1 MSIFERFTNKS
12 QDPSK
17 QRDHQVAKLAPQLMA
32 NVKEDL
38 LRFPSHGP
46 AIEAFAA
53 NLKAFLKNPKKGQS
67 DDPSGVVAASAQF
80 FITEDRMDAYACL
93 LPPIN
98 GGGELSLEA
107 LGEDMRYEGITSGV
121 LEELTQEFV
130 TKKKYLHI
138 FPVAKGTLPVDGA
151 DGIITD
157 CFHRQG
163 VMEVKAEPGQTV
175 DFAKENLMQI
185 VRKGEI
191 ICRVKPPTPGQNGVD
206 VTGKSLPCHQGE
218 TCTIPAGENT
228 RISQDGLLL
237 LADLDGVVYV
247 ERDKFCVNKQR
258 IIPGDAELKDGP
270 IRVEGD
276 IYIEGDVLEGAV
288 VEATGNVVIGGQI
301 IDARVESKKGSVR
314 AQKGIQGKKGTVVQ
328 AADQVQA
335 MAIEGASVT
344 AGGDVFAEVIAN
356 SRVTCGGTVNVLGGR
371 GLILGG
377 QVKARNL
384 IQCKRIGNKSGQRT
398 QVSVGGSPGLLNEME
413 TAKTQ
418 MEEIKTTLE
427 KLRKSVQGLRAA
439 GELLSLEKRAVLTQ
453 LTEQRDLYEEKETA
467 LNGKMKQL
475 KKALHEATSGKILC
489 QELYPLTLIQIGVY
503 EMECKTMENNCNIH
517 VYAGKVVTK

>member
-1 MSIFERFTNKS
+1 MSIFDRFTNRS
-12 QDPSK
+12 QDANK
-17 QRDHQVAKLAPQLMA
+17 QLDQQVAKLMPQLLA

-38 LRFPSHGP
+38 VRFPDHGP
-46 AIEAFAA
+46 AIEVFAE
-53 NLKAFLKNPKKGQS
+53 NLKVYLKNLRKVLPDSPEGGI
-67 DDPSGVVAASAQF
+67 PASAQF

-93 LPPIN
+93 LPPLN
-98 GGGELSLEA
+98 GGKELTVESLA
-107 LGEDMRYEGITSGV
+107 EDMRYEGIASGV
-121 LEELTQEFV
+121 LEDLTQEFV
-130 TKKKYLHI
+130 SNKQYLHI
-138 FPVAKGTLPVDGA
+138 FPVAKGLLPVDGT
-151 DGIITD
+151 DGVITD
-157 CFHRQG
+157 CFQRQG
-163 VMEVKAEPGQTV
+163 VMKVRAEAGQTV
-175 DFAKENLMQI
+175 DFARENLMQI

-191 ICRVKPPTPGQNGVD
+191 ICRSKPPAPGQNGMD
-206 VTGKSLPCHQGE
+206 VTGKILPCRQGE
-218 TCTIPAGENT
+218 SCQLPAGENI

-247 ERDKFCVNKQR
+247 DNERFCVNKQR
-258 IIPGDAELKDGP
+258 IIPGHVELKDGP

-301 IDARVESKKGSVR
+301 IDARVESKKGSIR

-377 QVKARNL
+377 QVKAKSL

-398 QVSVGGSPGLLNEME
+398 QVSVGGSPNLLSELDS
-413 TAKTQ
+413 AKAE
-418 MEEIKTTLE
+418 MEEIKATLE

-439 GELLSLEKRAVLTQ
+439 GDLLSLEKRAVLSQ
-453 LTEQRDLYEEKETA
+453 LTEQRDLYEEKEAT
-467 LNGKMKQL
+467 LNGKIKDL

-489 QELYPLTLIQIGVY
+489 QELYPLTLIQIGIY
-503 EMECKTMENNCNIH
+503 EMECKTMENNCNLH